1 MSLTTLMS
9 PSFARHETFHP
20 RVGWLSKAV
29 QVSTRKPDVFSD
41 ETAPVDLGVGKNM
54 VRAIRYWGVA
64 TKVLEERDGS
74 RRGMR
79 PSPLGRFLLSEQ
91 GVDPYAEDA
100 TTLWLMHWS
109 LLRGPVHAPTWWW
122 VFNEVDLVDFDPGQL
137 VRAEIDWILSIGW
150 SKPSQASI
158 ERDIDC
164 VMRMYSRRPGLADP
178 IDSPFAALGLIE
190 PAVGASR
197 RWRFA
202 AGTKDT
208 LDPKVVLL
216 ASLVHMI
223 EVAPDSQTM
232 SVARLA
238 TARGGPGR
246 AFRLTDSAI
255 ASALRAAATELPGV
269 TVTSP
274 AGLTQLAVRVDKAT
288 LAADALAACYGPD
301 TGAGTEA
308 LASELVDWLIKPKGG
323 AA

>member
-1 MSLTTLMS
+1 MSLTSLMTA
-9 PSFARHETFHP
+9 SFARHETFHP

-29 QVSTRKPDVFSD
+29 QVSTGNPNVFSD
-41 ETAPVDLGVGKNM
+41 EAAPVDLGVGKNM

-74 RRGMR
+74 RGGLR
-79 PSPLGRFLLSEQ
+79 PSPLGRFLLSEH

-100 TTLWLMHWS
+100 TTLWLLHWS
-109 LLRGPVHAPTWWW
+109 LLRDPVHAPTWWW
-122 VFNEVDLVDFDPGQL
+122 VFNEVDLVDFDPAQL
-137 VRAEIDWILSIGW
+137 VRAETDWILSIGW
-150 SKPSQASI
+150 TKPSVASI

-164 VMRMYSRRPGLADP
+164 VLRMYSRRPGQSDP

-190 PAVGASR
+190 PVVGASK
-197 RWRFA
+197 RWRFS
-202 AGTKDT
+202 AGTKET

-216 ASLVHMI
+216 ASLFHMI

-232 SVARLA
+232 SVARLT

-255 ASALRAAATELPGV
+255 ASALRAAATELPGIG
-269 TVTSP
+269 VTSP
-274 AGLTQLAVRVDKAT
+274 AGLAQLAVRGEKAT
-288 LAADALAACYGPD
+288 LAADALAACYGRD
-301 TGAGTEA
+301 AGAATRG
-308 LASELVDWLIKPKGG
+308 LASELVDWLIRSKGE